1 MKLQSQFVKLAQFYF
16 FKEFAMIQSQ
26 RKDGFANSGFAGKA
40 ALLFLVFLTLSGSLA
55 FGYKGDGTGDNALA
69 LLDSSGLPKILNTIL
84 RFFTS
89 GYMKAIVSIALGGLG
104 IGMIMNRGEPG
115 MIKKFIPWI
124 AGCVLLLSLSTIV
137 GMMGTWD

>member
-1 MKLQSQFVKLAQFYF
+1 VNIFF
-16 FKEFAMIQSQ
+16 FKEFVMISLK
-26 RKDGFANSGFAGKA
+26 RKGFAGKVV
-40 ALLFLVFLTLSGSLA
+40 LFFLVFLTLSASLA
-55 FGYKGDGTGDNALA
+55 FAYKGDGAGENALA

-84 RFFTS
+84 KFFSS

-124 AGCVLLLSLSTIV
+124 AGCVLILSLSTIV

>member
-1 MKLQSQFVKLAQFYF
+1 
-16 FKEFAMIQSQ
+16 MINS
-26 RKDGFANSGFAGKA
+26 RREGFMNSGIAGKA
-40 ALLFLVFLTLSGSLA
+40 ALLFLVFLTLSSSLA
-55 FGYKGDGTGDNALA
+55 FGYKGDGTGENALA
-69 LLDSSGLPKILNTIL
+69 LLDSSGLPKILNTVL
-84 RFFTS
+84 KFFSS

-124 AGCVLLLSLSTIV
+124 SGCVLLLSLSTVV

>member
-1 MKLQSQFVKLAQFYF
+1 
-16 FKEFAMIQSQ
+16 MINSQ
-26 RKDGFANSGFAGKA
+26 RKGIVINAGFASKA
-40 ALLFLVFLTLSGSLA
+40 ALLFLVFLTFSGSFA
-55 FGYKGDGTGDNALA
+55 FGYKGDGAGENALA
-69 LLDSSGLPKILNTIL
+69 LLDSSGLPRILNTVL
-84 RFFTS
+84 KFFSS

>member
-1 MKLQSQFVKLAQFYF
+1 MKKSQSKGIACNARIVSNARI
-16 FKEFAMIQSQ
+16 ACNA
-26 RKDGFANSGFAGKA
+26 GFNKA
-40 ALLFLVFLTLSGSLA
+40 VFLFLVLLTLSGSVV
-55 FGYKGDGTGDNALA
+55 FGFKGDGSGENALA
-69 LLDSSGLPKILNTIL
+69 LLDSSGLPRILNTVIK
-84 RFFTS
+84 FFSS

>member
-1 MKLQSQFVKLAQFYF
+1 
-16 FKEFAMIQSQ
+16 MIHSQ
-26 RKDGFANSGFAGKA
+26 RNRFADKTRFVCKTRFADKA
-40 ALLFLVFLTLSGSLA
+40 ALFFLIFLTLSGSLA
-55 FGYKGDGTGDNALA
+55 FGYKGDGSGENALT
-69 LLDSSGLPKILNTIL
+69 LLDSSGLPRILNTVL
-84 RFFTS
+84 KFFSS

-137 GMMGTWD
+137 GMMGSWD

>member
-1 MKLQSQFVKLAQFYF
+1 
-16 FKEFAMIQSQ
+16 MIGSK
-26 RKDGFANSGFAGKA
+26 RKAGFAGKA
-40 ALLFLVFLTLSGSLA
+40 ALLFLVFLTLSGALA

-69 LLDSSGLPKILNTIL
+69 LLDSSGLPRILNTVL
-84 RFFTS
+84 KFFSS

-124 AGCVLLLSLSTIV
+124 AGCVLLLSLSTVV
-137 GMMGTWD
+137 GMMGAWT

>member
-1 MKLQSQFVKLAQFYF
+1 MCNSQCKASFV
-16 FKEFAMIQSQ
+16 
-26 RKDGFANSGFAGKA
+26 NKA
-40 ALLFLVFLTLSGSLA
+40 AFFALILLTLSSSLA
-55 FGYKGDGTGDNALA
+55 FGYKGDGSGDNALA
-69 LLDSSGLPKILNTIL
+69 LLDSSGLPKILNTVL
-84 RFFTS
+84 KFFSS

-137 GMMGTWD
+137 GMMGSWD

>member
-1 MKLQSQFVKLAQFYF
+1 
-16 FKEFAMIQSQ
+16 MIQSQ
-26 RKDGFANSGFAGKA
+26 RKGIACNTRFAGKA

-55 FGYKGDGTGDNALA
+55 FGYKGNGEGENALA
-69 LLDSSGLPKILNTIL
+69 LLDSSGLPRILNTVL
-84 RFFTS
+84 KFFSS